1 MNYILRRFSI
11 LFFLGLQLTVAEAAT
26 YTISPET
33 VDINSVI
40 SNAASGD
47 NIHFKAGHYVVHL
60 KINKPLI
67 LNAEPGTTLDGNN
80 TADVIRI
87 RANNVIISGFRIINS
102 GHNLT
107 KMNAGIFVEPTAN
120 NVLIKNNYFDHNA
133 FGIFLD
139 ATKGT
144 RILNNRIH
152 GEPERRSQDRG
163 NGIHMYAT
171 TDALVQ
177 GNEVWET
184 RDGIYIDTSNFNTLN
199 ENVLHDLRYGVH
211 YMYSYD
217 NTITSNRTFNTR
229 TGYAFMQS
237 KRLTVLNNQ
246 SDNDKNYGM
255 LLNFITHST
264 FSNNIISNAQ
274 IGSASAAT
282 GSGVMGAEGKAI
294 FIYNSQ
300 FNTLHDNQFST
311 SDIGIHIT
319 AGSEDNSV
327 YGNAFIKNRVQV
339 KYVANV
345 LQEWSMNGRGNY
357 WSDYLGWDMDAN
369 GIGDKHYE
377 PNDAVDKLLWKYP
390 VARVLLNSPAIQT
403 LRWVQ
408 ERFPVLR
415 PQGVRDSAPLMSSP
429 LSKEPSA

>member
-1 MNYILRRFSI
+1 MFLC
-11 LFFLGLQLTVAEAAT
+11 LGLPFTLLEAAT
-26 YTISPET
+26 HHVSPDMANIQT
-33 VDINSVI
+33 TI
-40 SNAASGD
+40 SNASAGD
-47 NIHFKAGHYVVHL
+47 TVHFTAGHYIVHL
-60 KINKPLI
+60 KIDRSITLTGETETI
-67 LNAEPGTTLDGNN
+67 LDGNDMG
-80 TADVIRI
+80 DVIRVS
-87 RANNVIISGFRIINS
+87 APNVTIHGLQIVNS

-107 KMNAGIFVEPTAN
+107 QMNAGIFVDPQAN
-120 NVLIKNNYFDHNA
+120 NIIISNNRLDRNA

-139 ATKGT
+139 ATKGSK
-144 RILNNRIH
+144 ILNNRIH
-152 GEPERRSQDRG
+152 GEPSRRSQDRG

-171 TDALVQ
+171 THALVQ

-184 RDGIYIDTSNFNTLN
+184 RDGIYIDTSNHNILDA
-199 ENVLHDLRYGVH
+199 NVLHDLRYGVH

-217 NTITSNRTFNTR
+217 NEVTSNHTYNTR
-229 TGYAFMQS
+229 TGYALMQS
-237 KRLTVLNNQ
+237 KRLTVLNNV

-264 FSNNIISNAQ
+264 IANNRISNAQ
-274 IGSASAAT
+274 VGSASAAS
-282 GSGVMGAEGKAI
+282 GSSVMGAEGKAI

-300 FNTLHDNQFST
+300 FNSLHDNQFSN

-319 AGSEDNSV
+319 AGSEDNTV
-327 YGNAFIKNRVQV
+327 YGNAFIGNRVQV

-345 LQEWSMNGRGNY
+345 LQEWSKDGRGNY

-377 PNDAVDKLLWKYP
+377 PNDAIDKLLWKYP
-390 VARVLLNSPAIQT
+390 IARVLMNSPAIQT

-415 PQGVRDSAPLMSSP
+415 PQGVRDSMPLMLSP
-429 LSKEPSA
+429 FKKEISP